1 MGNPPGIFPLHL
13 LSKQWLRSHPVGS
26 RQGGKTC
33 TQGDFGAS
41 RLQGGGSSA
50 LGESSGVLAPWS
62 MKTMQ
67 PQFF

>member
-1 MGNPPGIFPLHL
+1 MLELAPLINL
-13 LSKQWLRSHPVGS
+13 LTEVAETL
-26 RQGGKTC
+26 

-67 PQFF
+67 LQFF